1 MESTSIKEVSVADLE
16 RSLAEVLQKFTN
28 KEWDVSILE
37 VKHDDVDPIFLT
49 SPMEDFR
56 LSLRAKAKFIPRDRD
71 MPF

>member
-28 KEWDVSILE
+28 KEWNVSIGE
-37 VKHDDVDPIFLT
+37 VKHDEKVLPFSSSPIE
-49 SPMEDFR
+49 SFR
-56 LSLRAKAKFIPRDRD
+56 LSLQAKTAPIYDGD